1 MRERESIIAA
11 RNQAA
16 GKVSGSDGAAA
27 LLGDEANYSL
37 LENSGTRLTGKGIQ
51 LIQIRE
57 LLEEFFYRRWRFA
70 RTVWTINLRRQFANT
85 MVEDKYLAILLKRL
99 IREKIV
105 LALESRPATQ
115 F

>member
-1 MRERESIIAA
+1 MGLQRCWGLSQLLSTREFWHSAYGQG
-11 RNQAA
+11 NQL
-16 GKVSGSDGAAA
+16 K
-27 LLGDEANYSL
+27 
-37 LENSGTRLTGKGIQ
+37 
-51 LIQIRE
+51 QIRE

-70 RTVWTINLRRQFANT
+70 RTVWTISLRRQFANT